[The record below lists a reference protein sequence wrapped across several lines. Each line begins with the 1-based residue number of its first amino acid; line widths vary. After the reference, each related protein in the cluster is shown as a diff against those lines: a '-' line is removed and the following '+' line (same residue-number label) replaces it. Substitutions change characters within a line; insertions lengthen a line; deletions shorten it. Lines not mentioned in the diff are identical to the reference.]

1 MSFRACRFGGEAK
14 FERGQGMG
22 MSQVVSKMKDAPVSF
37 FQCAGGSRPVL
48 TRLKNDHFWLKH
60 CQQICAVV
68 AFSPIFVGSIVP
80 N

>member
-1 MSFRACRFGGEAK
+1 MSFRDCRFGGETK

-37 FQCAGGSRPVL
+37 FQCARGFWPVL